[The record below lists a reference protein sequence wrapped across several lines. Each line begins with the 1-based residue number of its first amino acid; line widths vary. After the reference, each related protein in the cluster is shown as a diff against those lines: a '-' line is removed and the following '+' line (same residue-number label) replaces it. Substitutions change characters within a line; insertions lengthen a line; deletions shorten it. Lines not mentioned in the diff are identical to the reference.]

1 MKRNMKLITMVICA
15 LVITLFTASCSK
27 DNNIPDAEKTA
38 EQALNNMVGTYNG
51 TLRTDNNTPN
61 SVLTIVTWTANKN
74 STIIVNDFP
83 YNLLANG
90 VSKNTASPLYTTLLN
105 AKKAP
110 LKFYIT
116 TLLLQDDYVLF
127 NLSPNFKFDVTVG
140 GETYELTGVVAYR
153 NNLFYNSY
161 TMSRSEMAIQFTINR
176 LVRIDKAHAT
186 ATEQDDFDTPVSFS
200 LTGRKI

>member
-116 TLLLQDDYVLF
+116 TLLPQEDYVLF
-127 NLSPNFKFDVTVG
+127 NLSHNFKFDVTTG
-140 GETYELTGVVAYR
+140 SETYELTGVVTFK
-153 NNLFYNSY
+153 NNLFNSSY
-161 TMSRSEMAIQFTINR
+161 TMSRSEMAIQFTINS
-176 LVRIDKAHAT
+176 LARIDKAHAT
-186 ATEQDDFDTPVSFS
+186 ATKQDDFDTPVSFS
-200 LTGRKI
+200 LIGRKI

>member
-1 MKRNMKLITMVICA
+1 MRKTIKATTIAIFA

-61 SVLTIVTWTANKN
+61 SVLTIITWTANKN

-116 TLLLQDDYVLF
+116 TLLPQEDYVLF
-127 NLSPNFKFDVTVG
+127 NLSHNFKFDVTTG
-140 GETYELTGVVAYR
+140 SETYELTGVVTFN
-153 NNLFYNSY
+153 NNLFNSSY
-161 TMSRSEMAIQFTINR
+161 TMSRSEMAIQFTIYK
-176 LVRIDKAHAT
+176 LVKIDKAHAT
-186 ATEQDDFDTPVSFS
+186 AIIQEDFDTPVSFY
-200 LTGRKI
+200 LEGYKM

>member
-1 MKRNMKLITMVICA
+1 MRKIIKATTIAICT
-15 LVITLFTASCSK
+15 LVITLFAASCSK

-105 AKKAP
+105 TKEAP

-116 TLLLQDDYVLF
+116 TLLPQEDYVLF
-127 NLSPNFKFDVTVG
+127 NLSHNFKFDVTTG
-140 GETYELTGVVAYR
+140 SETYELTGVVAYR

-161 TMSRSEMAIQFTINR
+161 TMSRSEMTIQFTINS

-186 ATEQDDFDTPVSFS
+186 ATKQDDFDTPVSFS
-200 LTGRKI
+200 LIGRKI

>member
-1 MKRNMKLITMVICA
+1 MRKTIKATTIAICA
-15 LVITLFTASCSK
+15 LVITLFAASCSK

-61 SVLTIVTWTANKN
+61 SVLTIVSWTANKN

-116 TLLLQDDYVLF
+116 TLLPQEDYVLF
-127 NLSPNFKFDVTVG
+127 NLSHNFKFDVTTG
-140 GETYELTGVVAYR
+140 SETYELTGVVTFN
-153 NNLFYNSY
+153 NNLF
-161 TMSRSEMAIQFTINR
+161 
-176 LVRIDKAHAT
+176 
-186 ATEQDDFDTPVSFS
+186 
-200 LTGRKI
+200 

>member
-1 MKRNMKLITMVICA
+1 MKRNMKLITIAICT
-15 LVITLFTASCSK
+15 LVITLFAASCSK

-61 SVLTIVTWTANKN
+61 SVLTIVSWTANKN

-116 TLLLQDDYVLF
+116 TLLPQEDYVLF
-127 NLSPNFKFDVTVG
+127 NLSHNFKFDVTTG
-140 GETYELTGVVAYR
+140 SETYELTGVVTFN
-153 NNLFYNSY
+153 NNLFNSSY
-161 TMSRSEMAIQFTINR
+161 TMSRSEMAIQFTINS
-176 LVRIDKAHAT
+176 LARIDKAHAT
-186 ATEQDDFDTPVSFS
+186 ATKQDDFDTPVSFS
-200 LTGRKI
+200 LIGRKI

>member
-1 MKRNMKLITMVICA
+1 MRQA
-15 LVITLFTASCSK
+15 AQK

-61 SVLTIVTWTANKN
+61 SVLTIITWTANKN

-116 TLLLQDDYVLF
+116 TLLPQEDYVLF
-127 NLSPNFKFDVTVG
+127 NLSHNFKFDVTTG
-140 GETYELTGVVAYR
+140 SETYELTGVVTFK
-153 NNLFYNSY
+153 NNLFNSSY
-161 TMSRSEMAIQFTINR
+161 TMSRSEMAIQFTINS

-186 ATEQDDFDTPVSFS
+186 ATKQDDFDTPVSFS
-200 LTGRKI
+200 LIGRKI

>member
-1 MKRNMKLITMVICA
+1 MRKTIKATMIAICA

-61 SVLTIVTWTANKN
+61 SVLTIITWTANKN

-116 TLLLQDDYVLF
+116 TLLPQEDYVLF
-127 NLSPNFKFDVTVG
+127 NLSHNFKFDVTIG
-140 GETYELTGVVAYR
+140 SETYELTGVVAYR

-161 TMSRSEMAIQFTINR
+161 TMSRSEMAIQFTINS
-176 LVRIDKAHAT
+176 LARIDKAHAT
-186 ATEQDDFDTPVSFS
+186 ATKQDDFDTPVSFS
-200 LTGRKI
+200 LIGRKI

>member
-1 MKRNMKLITMVICA
+1 MKRNMKLITIAICA
-15 LVITLFTASCSK
+15 LVITLFAASCSK

-51 TLRTDNNTPN
+51 TLRTDNKTPN

-116 TLLLQDDYVLF
+116 TLLPQEDYVLF
-127 NLSPNFKFDVTVG
+127 NLSHNFKFDVTTG
-140 GETYELTGVVAYR
+140 SETYELTGVVAYR

>member
-1 MKRNMKLITMVICA
+1 MKRNMKLITIAICT
-15 LVITLFTASCSK
+15 LVITLFAASCSK

-116 TLLLQDDYVLF
+116 TLLPQEDYVLF
-127 NLSPNFKFDVTVG
+127 NLSHNFKFDVTTG
-140 GETYELTGVVAYR
+140 SETYEFTGVVTFN
-153 NNLFYNSY
+153 NNLFNSSY
-161 TMSRSEMAIQFTINR
+161 TMSRSEMAIQFTIKS

-186 ATEQDDFDTPVSFS
+186 ATKQDDFDTPVSFT
-200 LTGRKI
+200 LLGRKI

>member
-105 AKKAP
+105 AKKVP

-127 NLSPNFKFDVTVG
+127 NLSHNFKFDVTTG
-140 GETYELTGVVAYR
+140 SETYELTGVVAYR

>member
-1 MKRNMKLITMVICA
+1 MKRNMKLITIAICA
-15 LVITLFTASCSK
+15 LVITLFAASCSK

-116 TLLLQDDYVLF
+116 TFLPQEDYVLF
-127 NLSPNFKFDVTVG
+127 NLSHNFKFDVTTG
-140 GETYELTGVVAYR
+140 SETYELTGVVAYR

>member
-1 MKRNMKLITMVICA
+1 MRKTIKATTIAICA
-15 LVITLFTASCSK
+15 LVITLFAGSCSK

-38 EQALNNMVGTYNG
+38 RQALNNMVGTYNG

-61 SVLTIVTWTANKN
+61 SVLTIITWTANKN

-116 TLLLQDDYVLF
+116 TLLPQEDYVLF
-127 NLSPNFKFDVTVG
+127 NLSHNFKFDVTTG
-140 GETYELTGVVAYR
+140 SETYELTGVVTFK
-153 NNLFYNSY
+153 NNLFNSSY

-186 ATEQDDFDTPVSFS
+186 ATKQDDFDTPVSFS
-200 LTGRKI
+200 LIGRKI

>member
-1 MKRNMKLITMVICA
+1 M
-15 LVITLFTASCSK
+15 
-27 DNNIPDAEKTA
+27 
-38 EQALNNMVGTYNG
+38 
-51 TLRTDNNTPN
+51 
-61 SVLTIVTWTANKN
+61 
-74 STIIVNDFP
+74 
-83 YNLLANG
+83 
-90 VSKNTASPLYTTLLN
+90 
-105 AKKAP
+105 
-110 LKFYIT
+110 
-116 TLLLQDDYVLF
+116 LF

>member
-1 MKRNMKLITMVICA
+1 MKRNMKLITIAICT
-15 LVITLFTASCSK
+15 LVITLFAASCSK

-116 TLLLQDDYVLF
+116 TLLPQEDYVLF
-127 NLSPNFKFDVTVG
+127 NLSHNFKFDVTTG
-140 GETYELTGVVAYR
+140 SETYELTGVVAYR

-161 TMSRSEMAIQFTINR
+161 TMSRSEMAIQFTINS

-186 ATEQDDFDTPVSFS
+186 ATKQDDFDTPVSFS

>member
-161 TMSRSEMAIQFTINR
+161 TMSRSEMAIQFTINSF
-176 LVRIDKAHAT
+176 VRIDKAHAT
-186 ATEQDDFDTPVSFS
+186 ATKQDDFYTPVSFS